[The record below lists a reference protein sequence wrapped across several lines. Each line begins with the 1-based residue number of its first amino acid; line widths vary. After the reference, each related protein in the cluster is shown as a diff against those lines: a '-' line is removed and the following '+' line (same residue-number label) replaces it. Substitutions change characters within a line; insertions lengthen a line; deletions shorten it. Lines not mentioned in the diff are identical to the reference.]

1 MQYFTIINLLLYI
14 IIYLIYN
21 IYYYMYDI
29 QYFTIINLFIFFPS
43 LYFPQTTGI
52 TLALQLPVKFCEFRL
67 EVVLWWT
74 GRLFCKFGK
83 LVIQSVIQSVVQ
95 SVIQSVIQ
103 SVVQSVIQSV
113 IQSVVQSVIQAVI
126 QSFKSN
132 VWGSIGFKV
141 RPEKEWMIEVLMK
154 DLDFGKLETL
164 DWREDISSSK
174 WLRGGKQ
181 IIVIFS

>member
-83 LVIQSVIQSVVQ
+83 LVIQSVIQSVQ
-95 SVIQSVIQ
+95 
-103 SVVQSVIQSV
+103 
-113 IQSVVQSVIQAVI
+113 
-126 QSFKSN
+126 FKSN

-154 DLDFGKLETL
+154 DLDFGKLEAL